1 MLSLFKLKVSVTMH
15 QVSIYSGYIFVTS
28 CWQSCECNDYTSGL
42 YNVMFPAG
50 STSVLFDVNIA
61 NDDTV
66 EGNETFSL
74 SIIPSLVPDRVIM
87 GNPRQSAVTIVDND
101 GKW

>member
-1 MLSLFKLKVSVTMH
+1 M
-15 QVSIYSGYIFVTS
+15 TS
-28 CWQSCECNDYTSGL
+28 CRQSCEGNDYTSGP

-50 STSVLFDVNIA
+50 STSVLFDVNIT
-61 NDDTV
+61 NDDIV
-66 EGNETFSL
+66 ESNETFSV
-74 SIIPSLVPDRVIM
+74 SIIPSSVSDQVIM